1 LKCGLTVV
9 NACATV
15 VLRYA
20 FSATG
25 LYRLDGKTW
34 TPIETQVSKG
44 SLQVLGN
51 TDKLGI
57 FVAAGAASINRN
69 TKPKGQTG
77 NIIAF
82 AIGVAAILLGTL
94 LARMRAVRKRRARE
108 AGKKKGP
115 GGRERRQRK
124 KDDEQKPWWR
134 D

>member
-1 LKCGLTVV
+1 
-9 NACATV
+9 
-15 VLRYA
+15 
-20 FSATG
+20 

-34 TPIETQVSKG
+34 TKLETQVSKG
-44 SLQVLGN
+44 SLQVLAN
-51 TDKLGI
+51 TDKIGI
-57 FVAAGAASINRN
+57 FVAAGPTTVNRN

-82 AIGVAAILLGTL
+82 AIGVAAILFGTF

-108 AGKKKGP
+108 AARKKGP
-115 GGRERRQRK
+115 SSRQRRQRK

>member
-1 LKCGLTVV
+1 M
-9 NACATV
+9 
-15 VLRYA
+15 LRYA

-25 LYRLDGKTW
+25 LYHLDGQTW
-34 TPIETQVSKG
+34 TKLETQISKG

-57 FVAAGAASINRN
+57 FVAAGPATVNRN

-94 LARMRAVRKRRARE
+94 LARMRAVRKRRARD
-108 AGKKKGP
+108 ASKKKGSSA
-115 GGRERRQRK
+115 RERRQRK